1 MTKTPACT
9 EEVEVRLTGRDL
21 WITRLGLQELMAIS
35 TREEHVYH
43 DIRAALAKLP
53 EGHEPDGFECACLPK
68 EATHA
73 QA

>member
-1 MTKTPACT
+1 MTKAPKCF

-21 WITRLGLQELMAIS
+21 WVTRLALQELMSIA

-53 EGHEPDGFECACLPK
+53 EGQEPGSDECACLPK
-68 EATHA
+68 EGAGL
-73 QA
+73 